1 MRALLTL
8 LVAVL
13 MIGGLANGAAIHA
26 LELSSAGEVTET
38 TLWLHSAGD
47 HDEVPADSDRNYP
60 HHHNQCQGHDV
71 AAPLKACAVPVP
83 VRVPAT
89 QSPVPVAMLAAG
101 PPAAL
106 LRPPIA

>member
-8 LVAVL
+8 ILGVL
-13 MIGGLANGAAIHA
+13 LIGSLANGSAVHA
-26 LELSSAGEVTET
+26 LELASVGEVTET

-47 HDEVPADSDRNYP
+47 HDEVPADADRNYP

-71 AAPLKACAVPVP
+71 AAPLKACAAP
-83 VRVPAT
+83 VRVRAASERT
-89 QSPVPVAMLAAG
+89 PVATAALIAG